1 MMTNSSNIELKS
13 KLHNTTCKVSRF
25 KEQIKKT
32 KPHKHD
38 NYYELIIL
46 LEGSGFHQIESTHY
60 LIQAPVC
67 FVLQPGQMHYWQFTS
82 IPKGY
87 VILFSNDEFDA
98 LHEKNVCL
106 LYKQLA
112 FHTHINISKETLPI
126 ALLEELY
133 KVYSE
138 PNHFSQLIIHG
149 LLQSLFATLL
159 ITTQNH
165 DLQAQSMSLP
175 FEQFNKLIQQ
185 HIHTHHKVYQYAAL
199 LNMTPQNLNAIC
211 LKHGKTNAVNHI
223 NNHLLLEAKRYILH
237 TEKTIAEIADLLSFS
252 DSSHFVKFFK
262 KYEGI
267 TPVQFRQQFFQ

>member
-1 MMTNSSNIELKS
+1 MGNSSEIEIKS
-13 KLHNTTCKVSRF
+13 KLNNTTCKVSRF

-46 LEGSGFHQIESTHY
+46 LEGSGFHQIESSNY
-60 LIQAPVC
+60 LIQSPVC
-67 FVLQPGQMHYWQFTS
+67 FFLHPGQMHYWQFTS

-87 VILFSNDEFDA
+87 VILFSDDEFDA
-98 LHEKNVCL
+98 LHEKHVCL

-112 FHTHINISKETLPI
+112 SHTHFPVAKETLPI

-133 KVYSE
+133 KAYSE
-138 PNHFSQLIIHG
+138 PNHFSQFIIHG

-159 ITTQNH
+159 MTTQDRHLQMESNH
-165 DLQAQSMSLP
+165 SQ
-175 FEQFNKLIQQ
+175 FEQFSILIQQ

-211 LKHGKTNAVNHI
+211 LKYGKINAATYI
-223 NNHLLLEAKRYILH
+223 NNHLQLEAKRYILH
-237 TEKTIAEIADLLSFS
+237 TEKTVAEIADLLSFS

-262 KYEGI
+262 KHEGI
-267 TPVQFRQQFFQ
+267 TPLQFRQQFFQ